1 MGEAAS
7 TFSCIAYKEN
17 PASIV
22 SSTFSFEIS
31 PANIVCSR
39 RQTESGQSLLRR
51 TQQHEC
57 PINWARG
64 GSRECNLPV
73 VFTDIRR
80 KVREGLKKALF
91 QQRKLARKAFEHH
104 LLAEFPWQ
112 LEDRMPRGLSMLFVI
127 AVLYCSPPNIIPWQ
141 NHNPFPRQTPP
152 IDSRLKWLTCWRPI
166 VTEMKGN
173 VYISHVTG
181 TYRRVRITVIARA
194 SSVSS

>member
-51 TQQHEC
+51 TQHHEC

-91 QQRKLARKAFEHH
+91 QQRKLARKS
-104 LLAEFPWQ
+104 LWT
-112 LEDRMPRGLSMLFVI
+112 
-127 AVLYCSPPNIIPWQ
+127 SPACRIP
-141 NHNPFPRQTPP
+141 
-152 IDSRLKWLTCWRPI
+152 LTTWRPYATRAVHALRHCCI
-166 VTEMKGN
+166 ILFATEHYPMAKSQPLSTSN
-173 VYISHVTG
+173 SANRFPSKMINMLKTDRDRDERECIYFAC
-181 TYRRVRITVIARA
+181 YWY
-194 SSVSS
+194 VSSRPNHSNCAC